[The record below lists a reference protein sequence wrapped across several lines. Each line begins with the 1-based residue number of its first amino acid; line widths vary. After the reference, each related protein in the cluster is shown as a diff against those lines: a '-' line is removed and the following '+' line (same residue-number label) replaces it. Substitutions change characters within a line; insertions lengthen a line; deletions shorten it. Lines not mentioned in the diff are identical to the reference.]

1 MNNIL
6 EKIADELL
14 DGLDLAGEGDLDIEK
29 LRSEV
34 INTLYQKII
43 LQAVEMVD
51 DKEKDNLVSALQN
64 AQENVNEVMEV
75 LQKYFSNIEDV
86 IAQVM
91 LDYKRE
97 LQNKFIKNK

>member
-1 MNNIL
+1 MNDIL
-6 EKIADELL
+6 EKITDELL
-14 DGLDLAGEGDLDIEK
+14 DGLDLAGEGDLNIEK

-43 LQAVEMVD
+43 LQAVEMID

-64 AQENVNEVMEV
+64 AQENVDEVMEV
-75 LQKYFSNIEDV
+75 LQKYFSNIEDI

-97 LQNKFIKNK
+97 LQDKFIKNK

>member
-1 MNNIL
+1 MNDIL
-6 EKIADELL
+6 EKITDELL

-43 LQAVEMVD
+43 LQAVEMID

-75 LQKYFSNIEDV
+75 LQKYFSNIEDI

-97 LQNKFIKNK
+97 LQNKSIENK